1 MAGARKKPA
10 KKKMVRG
17 PKQATMR
24 QAPAGTREEYER
36 RSKAL
41 AKRHG
46 WTQTERSRWES
57 LQRRTDRE
65 AHYLSQHDKKAARAE
80 SVARSKKVGLLSAG
94 YLRESAARDKEVWRT
109 GDSGRMPPYPYE
121 KRALGQTISPTE
133 TVRRAALARQEKEG
147 KAKRAAAKKKVTTAK
162 KAAKKA
168 APKRSPTQKRAAPL
182 KRRSYR

>member
-46 WTQTERSRWES
+46 WTKEERKRWES
-57 LQRRTDRE
+57 RQESVDGRRRTMSEHAEHASRWP
-65 AHYLSQHDKKAARAE
+65 KGAAREKGLWRGDGHRAAFGAE
-80 SVARSKKVGLLSAG
+80 RGAVGKA
-94 YLRESAARDKEVWRT
+94 
-109 GDSGRMPPYPYE
+109 
-121 KRALGQTISPTE
+121 ISPTE
-133 TVRRAALARQEKEG
+133 RTRREALARQEKE
-147 KAKRAAAKKKVTTAK
+147 AAKKKAARAK
-162 KAAKKA
+162 KVASAKKA
-168 APKRSPTQKRAAPL
+168 APKRSPAKKRASPL
-182 KRRSYR
+182 KGRSYR